1 MPRDRKITRM
11 DAESAAR
18 KDIWDF
24 STERRELR
32 EKFLPES
39 YGANRGDNLTY
50 DTEVHEKAQNLINQV
65 DSLDERLRESGIF
78 DYNADLKSEWLRC
91 YSNDLEGCRKFEK
104 ILAHYEI
111 SKDLGGKPASQPFT
125 DDDVKAAE
133 QVIQRFYK
141 DSPSY
146 RDLMQ
151 IAGQNPNE
159 LMNRLG
165 YNEQAMQ
172 IFKNGLGN
180 VNTSMNQQSTAN
192 AYQPPPY
199 GFEGQQSNPALF
211 GEMSD
216 TNPLDSHLSGIDCGH
231 LSGGQCPSE
240 DSEPDYSNQIQKR
253 T

>member
-50 DTEVHEKAQNLINQV
+50 DAEVHEKAQNLINQV
-65 DSLDERLRESGIF
+65 DSLDEKLRESGIF

-91 YSNDLEGCRKFEK
+91 YSHDLEGGKKFEK
-104 ILAHYEI
+104 ILAHYDI
-111 SKDLGGKPASQPFT
+111 SKDLGGKPASLPFT
-125 DDDVKAAE
+125 DEDVKAAE

-146 RDLMQ
+146 PDLMQ
-151 IAGQNPNE
+151 IAAQNPNE
-159 LMNRLG
+159 LMDRLG
-165 YNEQAMQ
+165 YNDEAMQ
-172 IFKNGLGN
+172 IFKNGFGS
-180 VNTSMNQQSTAN
+180 VNTSLNQQTAAN

-199 GFEGQQSNPALF
+199 GFEGQQSHSAFL

-216 TNPLDSHLSGIDCGH
+216 TNPLDNHLSGVDCGH
-231 LSGGQCPSE
+231 LSSDQSVSE
-240 DSEPDYSNQIQKR
+240 DSEPDYSNQTQKR